1 MILEDKFRKELI
13 KTVIL
18 FMIKLSFM
26 ALKKRTKDLD
36 FIFTEKIDMQQRSF
50 KSNFLDVGISSK
62 QNPYNEIK

>member
-1 MILEDKFRKELI
+1 MILENKSRKEII

-36 FIFTEKIDMQQRSF
+36 FTST
-50 KSNFLDVGISSK
+50 
-62 QNPYNEIK
+62 IKN